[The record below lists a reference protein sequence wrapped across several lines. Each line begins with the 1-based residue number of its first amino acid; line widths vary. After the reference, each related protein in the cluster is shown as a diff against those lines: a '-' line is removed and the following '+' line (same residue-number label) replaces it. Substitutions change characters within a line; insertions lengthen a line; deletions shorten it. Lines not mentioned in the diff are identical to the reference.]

1 MADAAAQGLGIA
13 YVASWAAEV
22 AIAEGRLRTVLSAW
36 MHEQGPV
43 AVYYP
48 GHRAVPPALR
58 AFLDV
63 VRDVRQVKSGSS
75 L

>member
-1 MADAAAQGLGIA
+1 
-13 YVASWAAEV
+13 
-22 AIAEGRLRTVLSAW
+22 
-36 MHEQGPV
+36 MHEPERV

-63 VRDVRQVKSGSS
+63 VRDVGQMK
-75 L
+75 